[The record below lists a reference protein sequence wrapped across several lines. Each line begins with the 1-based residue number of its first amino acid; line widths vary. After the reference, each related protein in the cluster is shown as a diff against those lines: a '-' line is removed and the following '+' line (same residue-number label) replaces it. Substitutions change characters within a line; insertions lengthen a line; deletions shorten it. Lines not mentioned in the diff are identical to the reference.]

1 MYWYE
6 AVVTSGRE
14 EGYMSVIMTALLDK
28 IADLSPSE
36 SSNVLALTVT
46 GR

>member
-14 EGYMSVIMTALLDK
+14 EGYVSVIMMPLVDK

-46 GR
+46 ER